1 MTDIRKLVAK
11 YTLVSDQVSQR
22 EVEIVLAELDKV
34 LGSGVAGDVVEFG
47 CYKGTTSLFLSRLLR
62 ERDSDKKLWLYDSF
76 QGLPEKSSADD
87 SRLGDN
93 FRPGELKATKAE
105 VVRNFAHASLPQP
118 IIKKAWFSDLTDDD
132 VPRQICFAY
141 FDGDYYDSIKDSF
154 RVCETHL
161 APGAVVVV
169 DDYVNVSLPGAAKAV
184 DEWRQRNASRIR
196 SFRVQDSLGIITL
209 VL

>member
-1 MTDIRKLVAK
+1 MTDIRKLVTK

-62 ERDSDKKLWLYDSF
+62 ERDSNKKLWLYDSF

-93 FRPGELKATKAE
+93 FHPGELKATKAE

-132 VPRQICFAY
+132 VP
-141 FDGDYYDSIKDSF
+141 GDYYDSIKDSF